1 MRAIFKGAFS
11 LSKKIVFIYFN
22 ENPLMKSD
30 FYFMLKAL
38 FVLEMLTFLS

>member
-30 FYFMLKAL
+30 YFMLKAL